1 MFKTTEDFGQYLQ
14 NLIDRH
20 REDLS
25 ILLQKHGY
33 GNIEPTPALLVLL
46 FDRYGSEFVEELASI
61 KNFEGDDDLLH
72 AEGANVVGK
81 LTGIFTKG
89 AEIVGKVQTVAGK
102 IAGGKESSSSS
113 KKPPVDPPKENK
125 TKKIVITGVVV
136 LVVLTVIF
144 IIVKNRKK

>member
-102 IAGGKESSSSS
+102 IAGKESSSSS